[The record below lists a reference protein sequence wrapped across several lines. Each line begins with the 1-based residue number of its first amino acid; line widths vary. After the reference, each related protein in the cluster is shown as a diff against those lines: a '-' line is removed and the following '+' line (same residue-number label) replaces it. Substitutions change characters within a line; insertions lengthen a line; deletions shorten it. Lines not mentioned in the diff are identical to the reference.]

1 MTGNEGAV
9 IMHGSS
15 RFVRSLCVAA
25 VAICAGCSAGQS
37 MQPGSTVPSTSS
49 MAERAAR
56 AQVLMG
62 VPQPA
67 HRGGGW
73 LSPAAKSGKGLIY
86 VSDFSANTVQ
96 IYPTVGSNPAPIGEI
111 TDGLSGPE
119 GNFVDKDGNLFVSN
133 VTNYTVTMYPKGSTT
148 WKLRYTGLTYPT
160 NVTVGKNGVVY
171 IADLVGDKVVEYR
184 KGSTRSLRTIAVKD
198 PQGVALDAHDNLY
211 VSYDDSTGG
220 QVNEYAPGSTM
231 GTNLGISLQFAGGDA
246 TDGRNDLLAADQ
258 SAPAVFVYPPG
269 SNTPSQTINQG
280 LEDPFRIAINRAFKK
295 LYVADPEA
303 NALFVYDYP
312 SGTLVNTITTGLK
325 SVYGVAVTPE
335 GN

>member
-1 MTGNEGAV
+1 
-9 IMHGSS
+9 MHGSS
-15 RFVRSLCVAA
+15 RFVRGLCVLTIA
-25 VAICAGCSAGQS
+25 VCAGCAGGQS
-37 MQPGSTVPSTSS
+37 MQPGSTVPSTTSLT
-49 MAERAAR
+49 ERAAR
-56 AQVLMG
+56 AETLMG
-62 VPQPA
+62 VPQPE

-73 LSPAAKSGKGLIY
+73 LSPAAKSAKRLIY
-86 VSDFSANTVQ
+86 VSDFSANAVE
-96 IYPTVGSNPAPIGEI
+96 IYSAIGSNQSPIGEI

-119 GNFVDKDGNLFVSN
+119 GSFVDSDGNLYVSN
-133 VTNYTVTMYPKGSTT
+133 VTNYTVTKYPRGSTT

-184 KGSTRSLRTIAVKD
+184 KGSTRSLRTIVVKD
-198 PQGVALDAHDNLY
+198 PQGVALDAQNNLY
-211 VSYDDSTGG
+211 VSYDDASGG
-220 QVNEYAPGSTM
+220 QVNEYPPGSTT

-246 TDGRNDLLAADQ
+246 TDASSDLLAADQ
-258 SAPAVFVYPPG
+258 SAPAVYVFPPG

-280 LEDPFRIAINRAFKK
+280 LEDPFRIAINRSFKQ

-312 SGTLVNTITTGLK
+312 GGTLVNTITNGLK